1 MASEDFNSRNVHR
14 MLTLLNSSLRSV
26 VAKLEILAASEVLSE
41 QYLECLKKR
50 SQEIEA
56 ELKSIFNF

>member
-1 MASEDFNSRNVHR
+1 MAIEDFNSRNTHR

-41 QYLECLKKR
+41 QYLEGLKKR

>member
-1 MASEDFNSRNVHR
+1 MAIEDFNSRNTHR
-14 MLTLLNSSLRSV
+14 MLTLLNSSLKSV

-41 QYLECLKKR
+41 QYLEGLKKR

>member
-1 MASEDFNSRNVHR
+1 MATEDFNSRNTHR
-14 MLTLLNSSLRSV
+14 MLTLLNSSLKSV

-41 QYLECLKKR
+41 QYLEGLKKR

>member
-1 MASEDFNSRNVHR
+1 MAIEDFNSRNTHR
-14 MLTLLNSSLRSV
+14 MLTLLNSSLKSV

-41 QYLECLKKR
+41 KYLEGLKKR

>member
-1 MASEDFNSRNVHR
+1 MATEDFNSRNTHR

-41 QYLECLKKR
+41 QYLEGLKKR